1 MHELRAAVRSL
12 LKQSGFTALALF
24 TLALGIGAATTAFT
38 VLDTVLLRPLPYV
51 NSDRLVLLQERS
63 RKGSVDAPSFPNFA
77 DWRAQARSFS
87 GIAAVAGAQPLTLRV
102 GTEPIRVTMKGVSR
116 GFFAVLGVK
125 PAVGREF
132 TDDENRA
139 GGSDAAMVSYDF
151 WQAQMGARLPLG
163 SIEGTPIVGVL
174 PQGFHFLDDA
184 DIYTPHERFPGTCR
198 TCRNYVVVGRLA
210 ANATL
215 SSARAEMTALSRAFL
230 ATYATETSAA
240 DVDVMFLREFMI
252 GDYRMMLTLVF
263 GASALVLL
271 IACTNLVSAL
281 LARGLRRGREMA
293 VRAAL
298 GASRTRLMRQLLV
311 ESGLLA
317 LAGAGLG
324 AALTVVLT
332 RVVRL
337 LGTGLLPR
345 LDELHVDGRILAFTA
360 ALSVLTAVII
370 GVYPALRLAGGN
382 PGQLLHGARGSG
394 GTVRGSVW
402 RALIGFEIA
411 TAFVLAVGSVLMIRT
426 LHNILTADT
435 GFQAHGLVTAAL
447 VPGDTV
453 DLARFE
459 QLRAD
464 LSALPG
470 VQGVAFANRLPL
482 RWGSASGPVRRPN
495 DPLDRDWP
503 AMAGFRLVTS
513 DYFSVLRQPV
523 QRGRDFAADDKAGN
537 TLVAIVTPG
546 IAAKLW
552 PGQDPIGKLIATNYL
567 MKRNAPKGAEDN
579 WLTVVGVVAEAS
591 SWTMTRGTQNEIY
604 VPLAQFPGR
613 TEGQLAA
620 LVRTSGNPAAMIPAI
635 RTRLRALA
643 PEMPARLGTIDERI
657 ATTAAGRTFAMVAL
671 TAFGA
676 IALLLAG
683 VGIYGTMSYTFGTR
697 MNEIGVRMALG
708 ATPALV
714 KADVLADA
722 AAMSASGIAVGVM
735 GALFATRF
743 LQGTLYGVSHVDPLA
758 YVAGAAVLMITALAG
773 AYVPAHRSSRVDPM
787 LAMRAE

>member
-1 MHELRAAVRSL
+1 MHELRAAIRSL
-12 LKQSGFTALALF
+12 RKQSGFTALALF
-24 TLALGIGAATTAFT
+24 TLALGIGATTAAFT
-38 VLDTVLLRPLPYV
+38 VLDTVLLRPLPYRD
-51 NSDRLVLLQERS
+51 SGRLVLLQERS
-63 RKGSVDAPSFPNFA
+63 RKGTADAPSFPNFA
-77 DWRAQARSFS
+77 DWRAQARAFS
-87 GIAAVAGAQPLTLRV
+87 GMAAVAGAEPATLKV
-102 GTEPIRVTMKGVSR
+102 GAEAIRVTVKGVSR
-116 GFFAVLGVK
+116 GFFAVLGVT

-139 GGSDAAMVSYDF
+139 GGRDAAMVSYDF
-151 WQAQMGARLPLG
+151 WQSQMGGRLPLG

-215 SSARAEMTALSRAFL
+215 SSARAEMTALSHALL
-230 ATYATETSAA
+230 ATYGTETSAA
-240 DVDVMFLREFMI
+240 DVDVMPLREFLT

-263 GASALVLL
+263 AASALVLL

-298 GASRTRLMRQLLV
+298 GASRVRLMRQLLV

-317 LAGAGLG
+317 IAGAGLG
-324 AALTVVLT
+324 AALAVVLT
-332 RVVRL
+332 RVVRIV
-337 LGTGLLPR
+337 GAGLLPR
-345 LDELHVDGRILAFTA
+345 LDELHVDAPILAFTA

-394 GTVRGSVW
+394 GTVRGRVW
-402 RALIGFEIA
+402 RALVAFEIA
-411 TAFVLAVGSVLMIRT
+411 TAFVLAVGSTLMIRT
-426 LHNILTADT
+426 LHNILTEDT

-453 DLARFE
+453 DLARFG

-464 LSALPG
+464 LAALPG
-470 VQGVAFANRLPL
+470 VQGVAFANRVPL

-503 AMAGFRLVTS
+503 AMAGFRLVS
-513 DYFSVLRQPV
+513 SEYFSVLRQPV
-523 QRGRDFAADDKAGN
+523 QRGRDFTPADKSGAP
-537 TLVAIVTPG
+537 LVAIITPG

-552 PGQDPIGKLIATNYL
+552 PGEDPLGKLIATNYL
-567 MKRNAPKGAEDN
+567 MKRNAPKGSEDN

-613 TEGQLAA
+613 AEGQLAA
-620 LVRTSGNPAAMIPAI
+620 FVRTSGNPVAMIPSI
-635 RTRLRALA
+635 RTRLHALA

-676 IALLLAG
+676 VALLLAG

-697 MNEIGVRMALG
+697 TNEIGVRMALG
-708 ATPALV
+708 ATPGLV
-714 KADVLADA
+714 RSEVLLDA
-722 AAMSASGIAVGVM
+722 VVMAATGIAVGVA

-743 LQGTLYGVSHVDPLA
+743 LQSTLYGVSHVDPLA
-758 YVAGAAVLMITALAG
+758 YIAGAAALMATALAG
-773 AYVPAHRSSRVDPM
+773 AYLPAHRSSRVDPM

>member
-1 MHELRAAVRSL
+1 MHELRSAIRSL

-38 VLDTVLLRPLPYV
+38 VFDTVLLRPLPYLD
-51 NSDRLVLLQERS
+51 SDRLVLLQERS
-63 RKGSVDAPSFPNFA
+63 RKGSIEAPSFPNFA
-77 DWRAQARSFS
+77 DWRAQAHSFS
-87 GIAAVAGAQPLTLRV
+87 GVAAVAGAEPVTLKV
-102 GTEPIRVTMKGVSR
+102 GTEPVRVTVKGVSR
-116 GFFAVLGVK
+116 GFFSVLGVT
-125 PAVGREF
+125 PVIGREF
-132 TDDENRA
+132 TADENRA

-151 WQAQMGARLPLG
+151 WRNQMGGRMPLG
-163 SIEGTPIVGVL
+163 AIEGTPIVGVL
-174 PQGFHFLDDA
+174 PEGFRFLDDA
-184 DIYTPHERFPGTCR
+184 DVYAPHERFPGTCR
-198 TCRNYVVVGRLA
+198 TCRNYVVVGRLGA
-210 ANATL
+210 SATL
-215 SSARAEMTALSRAFL
+215 SSARAEMTALSHALL
-230 ATYATETSAA
+230 ATYGTETSAA
-240 DVDVMFLREFMI
+240 DVDVMPLREYLV

-298 GASRTRLMRQLLV
+298 GASRRRLMRQLLV

-317 LAGAGLG
+317 VAGAALG
-324 AALTVVLT
+324 AALAVALT
-332 RVVRL
+332 RMVRL

-345 LDELHVDGRILAFTA
+345 LDELHVDGRILGFTA
-360 ALSVLTAVII
+360 ALSVLTTVVI
-370 GVYPALRLAGGN
+370 GVYPALRLAGGD

-394 GTVRGSVW
+394 GTVRGTVW

-411 TAFVLAVGSVLMIRT
+411 TAFVLAVGSALMIRT

-453 DLARFE
+453 DLARFG
-459 QLRAD
+459 QLHAG
-464 LSALPG
+464 LAALPG

-482 RWGSASGPVRRPN
+482 RWGSTSGPVRRPN

-503 AMAGFRLVTS
+503 AMAGFRLVSS

-523 QRGRDFAADDKAGN
+523 LRGRDFTPDDRAGN

-552 PGQDPIGKLIATNYL
+552 PGEDPLGKLVATNYL
-567 MKRNAPKGAEDN
+567 MKRNAPKGSEDN
-579 WLTVVGVVAEAS
+579 WLTVVGVAAEAS
-591 SWTMTRGTQNEIY
+591 SWTMARGTQNEIY
-604 VPLAQFPGR
+604 VPLAQFPDR
-613 TEGQLAA
+613 AEGQLAA
-620 LVRTSGNPAAMIPAI
+620 LVRTSGNPATMIPAI

-657 ATTAAGRTFAMVAL
+657 AATAAGRSFAMVAL

-676 IALLLAG
+676 IALVLAG

-697 MNEIGVRMALG
+697 TNEIGVRMALG
-708 ATPALV
+708 ATPGLV
-714 KADVLADA
+714 KSEVLLDA
-722 AAMSASGIAVGVM
+722 ATMAASGIAVGIT
-735 GALFATRF
+735 GALFATQF
-743 LQGTLYGVSHVDPLA
+743 LQGTLYGVSHIDPLA
-758 YVAGAAVLMITALAG
+758 YVAGGLALMATALAG
-773 AYVPAHRSSRVDPM
+773 AYVPAYRSSRVDPM

>member
-12 LKQSGFTALALF
+12 LKQSGFTALALV

-38 VLDTVLLRPLPYV
+38 VLDTVLLRPLPYQ
-51 NSDRLVLLQERS
+51 NSDRLVFLQERS
-63 RKGSVDAPSFPNFA
+63 RKGNLGAPSFPNFA
-77 DWRAQARSFS
+77 DWRTQARSFT
-87 GIAAVAGAQPLTLRV
+87 GIAAAAGSQPLTLKV
-102 GTEPIRVTMKGVSR
+102 GAEPVRVTMKGVSR
-116 GFFAVLGVK
+116 GFFATLGVK
-125 PAVGREF
+125 PVVGREF
-132 TDDENRA
+132 TNDENRE
-139 GGSDAAMVSYDF
+139 GGRNAAMVSFDF
-151 WQAQMGARLPLG
+151 WQSQMGGRLPLG
-163 SIEGTPIVGVL
+163 SIDGTPVVGVL
-174 PQGFHFLDDA
+174 PAGFHFLDDA
-184 DIYTPHERFPGTCR
+184 DVYLPHEQFPGTCR
-198 TCRNYVVVGRLA
+198 TCRNYAVVGRLA
-210 ANATL
+210 PAATL
-215 SSARAEMTALSRAFL
+215 SSARAEMTALSHALL
-230 ATYATETSAA
+230 ATYGTETSAA
-240 DVDVMFLREFMI
+240 DVDVMPLREFLI

-263 GASALVLL
+263 CASALVLL

-298 GASRTRLMRQLLV
+298 GASRARLMRQLLL

-317 LAGAGLG
+317 LAGAALG
-324 AALTVVLT
+324 TALAVMLT

-337 LGTGLLPR
+337 LGAGLLPR
-345 LDELHVDGRILAFTA
+345 LDELHVDARILACAT
-360 ALSVLTAVII
+360 ALSVLTAIII
-370 GVYPALRLAGGN
+370 GVYPALRLAGGD

-411 TAFVLAVGSVLMIRT
+411 TAFILAVGSALMIRT

-435 GFQAHGLVTAAL
+435 GFQAHGLVTASL

-453 DLARFE
+453 DLSRFA
-459 QLRAD
+459 QIRAD
-464 LSALPG
+464 VAALPG

-482 RWGSASGPVRRPN
+482 SWGNTSGPVRRPN

-503 AMAGFRLVTS
+503 AMAGFRLVSS
-513 DYFSVLRQPV
+513 DYFGVVRQPV
-523 QRGRDFAADDKAGN
+523 QRGRAFTPADKAGN
-537 TLVAIVTPG
+537 TLVAIITPG

-552 PGQDPIGKLIATNYL
+552 PGEDPLGKLIATNYL
-567 MKRNAPKGAEDN
+567 MKRKAPKGSEDN

-591 SWTMTRGTQNEIY
+591 SWTMARGSQNEIY

-613 TEGQLAA
+613 TEGQLVA
-620 LVRTSGNPAAMIPAI
+620 LVRTAANPATMIPAI

-683 VGIYGTMSYTFGTR
+683 AGIYGTMSYTFGTR
-697 MNEIGVRMALG
+697 TNEIGVRMALG
-708 ATPALV
+708 ATPGLV
-714 KADVLADA
+714 RRDVLLDA
-722 AAMSASGIAVGVM
+722 ATMAAGGISVGVA

-758 YVAGAAVLMITALAG
+758 YAACAAVLVITALAG
-773 AYVPAHRSSRVDPM
+773 AYVPARRSSRVDPM